1 MRNLAAASPPPPA
14 PGAAGAPADGIASA
28 PRRRRSPWTSLCAPA
43 GCRKARARRSTWGCP
58 GGCTGG
64 CTAGRTAGRAR
75 WACVL
80 AWALL
85 VLWACVPAQAQ
96 QRSGGGP
103 SQRPSGP
110 LEVDI
115 TQGTLKP
122 IPIAIPEF
130 AGEDQRFASELANV
144 VAADLERSGLF
155 QPLNR
160 DSFIQRI
167 SDMNVAPRFSDWR
180 AINAQAL
187 VVGRAGRGS
196 DGKLVAEFRL
206 WDVLSGRQLAGQRL
220 AAGEWRRLGHL
231 VADQIYER
239 LTGEKGYFDTQ
250 IVFIDETGPKD
261 HRNKRL
267 AIMDQDGANVRLLS
281 QGRELVLTS
290 RFSPTSHEV
299 TFLQYTG
306 DQPRVFLLNLES
318 GRRELVGNFP
328 GMTFAPRFS
337 PDGQRIIMSIG
348 EGGASSIVEMDLRS
362 RQSRRLTQSNA
373 IDTGPC
379 YSPDGRRIVFESDRD
394 GSQQLYVMN
403 ADGSGQRR
411 ISFGEGRYSTPV
423 WSPRGDLIAFTKQ
436 SGASFLIG
444 VMRPDGSGERTLTEG
459 FHNEGP
465 TWAPN
470 GRVLAF
476 FREGRGAGG
485 PRLFSIDLTGYNERE
500 VQTPA
505 FSSDPAWSPR
515 RN

>member
-1 MRNLAAASPPPPA
+1 MPASPARPASAALAAVLAPLAARADRCWRVGWRALPPLVLA
-14 PGAAGAPADGIASA
+14 LLVALLAAGAH
-28 PRRRRSPWTSLCAPA
+28 
-43 GCRKARARRSTWGCP
+43 
-58 GGCTGG
+58 
-64 CTAGRTAGRAR
+64 
-75 WACVL
+75 
-80 AWALL
+80 
-85 VLWACVPAQAQ
+85 AQ
-96 QRSGGGP
+96 QRGGQAP
-103 SQRPSGP
+103 PQRGSGP

-160 DSFIQRI
+160 DSFIQRLA
-167 SDMNVAPRFSDWR
+167 DLNTTPRFSDWR

-196 DGKLVAEFRL
+196 DGALVAEFRL
-206 WDVLSGRQLAGQRL
+206 WDVYSGRQLAGQRL
-220 AAGEWRRLGHL
+220 AVAAADWRRLAHL
-231 VADQIYER
+231 LADQIYER

-261 HRNKRL
+261 RRNKRL

-281 QGRELVLTS
+281 QGRELVLTP

-362 RQSRRLTQSNA
+362 RQSRRLTQSNS

-379 YSPDGRRIVFESDRD
+379 YSPDGRRVVFESDRD

-403 ADGSGQRR
+403 ADGSGQHR

-436 SGASFLIG
+436 AGGSFLIG
-444 VMRPDGSGERTLTEG
+444 VMRPDGSGERSLTEG

-476 FREGRGAGG
+476 FRESRGAGG

-505 FSSDPAWSPR
+505 FSSDPAWSPP